1 MEFGPS
7 AVPTVDP
14 VRGLGGHPGGSG
26 RGRSGCC
33 RPADDRQHDHPR
45 TPLRCWRKRGAH
57 RQGLG
62 RSRGGFTTKLHADTN
77 AQGWPLGLLITPGE
91 THDAKV
97 ALDLI
102 NIVPQRPLARLGD
115 KGYDTDDIRYADWS
129 RGTLSMI
136 PTKSTRKVQFTVD
149 HVLYSLRNRIERYFS
164 KIKNARR
171 VATRYDKLANSFL
184 AFVEITS
191 IRYWLRFVDRT

>member
-1 MEFGPS
+1 M
-7 AVPTVDP
+7 
-14 VRGLGGHPGGSG
+14 
-26 RGRSGCC
+26 
-33 RPADDRQHDHPR
+33 
-45 TPLRCWRKRGAH
+45 
-57 RQGLG
+57 
-62 RSRGGFTTKLHADTN
+62 
-77 AQGWPLGLLITPGE
+77 
-91 THDAKV
+91 

>member
-1 MEFGPS
+1 MEFGPP
-7 AVPTVDP
+7 AVPPLDP
-14 VRGLGGHPGGSG
+14 VGGVGGHPGGFGQG
-26 RGRSGCC
+26 RPGCC
-33 RPADDRQHDHPR
+33 RAADDRQHHHSR
-45 TPLRCWRKRGAH
+45 APLRRWRKKGAQC
-57 RQGLG
+57 QGLG

-97 ALDLI
+97 AIDLI
-102 NIVPQRPLARLGD
+102 NSVPQRPIARLGD

-129 RGTLSMI
+129 RGTMSMI
-136 PTKSTRKVQFTVD
+136 PTKSSRKVQFTVD
-149 HVLYSLRNRIERYFS
+149 HALYSLRNRIERYFN

-171 VATRYDKLANSFL
+171 VATRYDKLAASFL
-184 AFVEITS
+184 AFVEIIS

>member
-1 MEFGPS
+1 M
-7 AVPTVDP
+7 
-14 VRGLGGHPGGSG
+14 RG
-26 RGRSGCC
+26 
-33 RPADDRQHDHPR
+33 
-45 TPLRCWRKRGAH
+45 WRKRGAH

-77 AQGWPLGLLITPGE
+77 ADGWPLGLLITPGE

-97 ALDLI
+97 AVELA
-102 NIVPQRPLARLGD
+102 NSVSQRPLVRLGD
-115 KGYDTDDIRYADWS
+115 KGYDTDDVRYADWC

-136 PTKSTRKVQFTVD
+136 PTKSSRKAQFTVD
-149 HVLYSLRNRIERYFS
+149 HALYRLRNRIERYFN

-171 VATRYDKLANSFL
+171 VATRYDKMAASFM

-191 IRYWLRFVDRT
+191 IRYWLRFVNAT